1 MGQLLFRKF
10 DATMEKLN
18 GERYGHDDRGG
29 RHEMN
34 VRVDKRGNSE
44 VAIVESGEVLISEVQ
59 EALDL
64 MATVQYETGCF
75 KMLLRKESI
84 SEAFFDLSTKLAGE
98 ILQKFTNY
106 GVKLAIVGDFSGYES
121 KSLRDFIYESNH
133 GKQFFFLPDEAAAL
147 EALHG
152 TK

>member
-1 MGQLLFRKF
+1 
-10 DATMEKLN
+10 
-18 GERYGHDDRGG
+18 
-29 RHEMN
+29 MN
-34 VRVDKRGNSE
+34 IRVDKRGNSE
-44 VAIVESGEVLISEVQ
+44 VAVVESGEVLISEMQ

-75 KMLLRKESI
+75 KMLLRKEI
-84 SEAFFDLSTKLAGE
+84 LSEAFFDLSTRLAGE

-133 GKQFFFLPDEAAAL
+133 GKQFFFLSDEDAAL